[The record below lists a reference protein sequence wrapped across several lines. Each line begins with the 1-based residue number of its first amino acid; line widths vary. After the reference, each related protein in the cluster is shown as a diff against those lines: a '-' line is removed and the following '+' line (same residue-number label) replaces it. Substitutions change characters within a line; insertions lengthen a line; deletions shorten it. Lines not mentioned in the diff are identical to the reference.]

1 MNQYCEMCS
10 CRHCAAKRVIH
21 TDLYALLPSEAVYKL
36 AYDDNLRAKV
46 LEILKKGQE
55 K

>member
-1 MNQYCEMCS
+1 M
-10 CRHCAAKRVIH
+10 HCNAKRVMH

-36 AYDDNLRAKV
+36 VYDDKLRAKV
-46 LEILKKGQE
+46 LEILLKKGQE